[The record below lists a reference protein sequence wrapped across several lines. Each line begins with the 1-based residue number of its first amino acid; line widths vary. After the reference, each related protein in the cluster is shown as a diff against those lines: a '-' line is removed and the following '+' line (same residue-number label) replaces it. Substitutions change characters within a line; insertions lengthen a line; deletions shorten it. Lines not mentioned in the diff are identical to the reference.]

1 VDQVQAVPVII
12 VLLAALATTVT
23 DLWKFKIYNVVTVP
37 LLISGLAYHFLV
49 GGVAVLGNS
58 LLGMFFGFGILFFF
72 YVMGGMGAGD
82 VKLMAAVGA
91 WLGLPITFHVFIASS
106 LAAGL
111 YSVVLMVLS
120 SSLVETWTN
129 IQILC
134 LRIAVIGRHLGT
146 GQRIEALVKQPDR
159 RLRVVPFAAMVMVGT
174 VSLMFW
180 YSYHPYH

>member
-1 VDQVQAVPVII
+1 MDQVQVVPNII
-12 VLLAALATTVT
+12 VLLFALVTTVT

-37 LLISGLAYHFLV
+37 LLISGLVYHSIV
-49 GGVAVLGNS
+49 GGIPGFGAS
-58 LLGMFFGFGILFFF
+58 LLGAVFGFGILVLF

-91 WLGLPITFHVFIASS
+91 WLCLPLTFHVFIASS

-111 YSVVLMVLS
+111 YSVVLLVVN

-129 IQILC
+129 LQILW
-134 LRIAVIGRHLGT
+134 LRMMVIGRHLGT
-146 GQRIEALVKQPDR
+146 GERIEALVNQPDR

-174 VSLMFW
+174 VALIFW
-180 YSYHPYH
+180 YGLNPYH